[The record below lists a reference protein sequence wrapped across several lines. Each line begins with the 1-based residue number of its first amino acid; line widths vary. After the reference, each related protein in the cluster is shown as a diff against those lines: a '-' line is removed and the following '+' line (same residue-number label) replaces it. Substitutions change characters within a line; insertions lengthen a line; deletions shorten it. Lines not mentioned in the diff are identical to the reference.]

1 MPGQVTFHFDVTL
14 APMDIKD
21 LAEAEGIKIDNL
33 KKLKELRD
41 MNGIDDDTY
50 QKAVNQY
57 KVEKEKHSANVHP
70 W

>member
-1 MPGQVTFHFDVTL
+1 
-14 APMDIKD
+14 MDIKD